1 MKSKTVI
8 LMVVAIGCGLAAS
21 YLTSRM
27 LAEREQTD
35 IEKVNV
41 LVARRNIS
49 MGTLIREPEKFF
61 EEKQFTKGEEPK
73 KAIRNLEELKDRR
86 LNKPLA
92 AEQFVTADDLWD
104 KDKDG
109 ISGQM
114 PKGMRAVGLSV
125 NAERMVGGFVL
136 PHSHVDIVSV
146 ITNQNGETNS
156 RIILQNILVLAVDQT
171 NVRDSDK
178 PAMVASTVTVQVTP
192 EQANRLA
199 LAQKLG
205 TISLI
210 LRPFGDDEKVVT
222 NAATSKGVLTS
233 NDAGP
238 DDLLVESESPRP
250 RAPSWAPRVADVP
263 APPPAAEPKPDEP
276 KPAEPKPAEPP
287 PPKVH
292 TLTIYNGQSVTKA
305 VFTLGDKEQDTSTRI
320 EKSQPEA
327 EAAPKARPQLTAPK
341 KP

>member
-1 MKSKTVI
+1 MKPKTVI

-21 YLTSRM
+21 YLTSRI
-27 LAEREQTD
+27 LAEREQPEV
-35 IEKVNV
+35 EKVSV
-41 LVARRNIS
+41 LVARRNIT
-49 MGTLIREPEKFF
+49 MGTLIREPEKVF

-114 PKGMRAVGLSV
+114 PPGMRAVGLSV

-146 ITNQNGETNS
+146 ITNEQSRETTS
-156 RIILQNILVLAVDQT
+156 KIILQNVLVLAVDQT

-178 PAMVASTVTVQVTP
+178 PAMVASTVTVQVTA
-192 EQANRLA
+192 EQAERLE
-199 LAQKLG
+199 LAKKLG

-210 LRPFGDDEKVVT
+210 LRPFGDDAKVVT
-222 NAATSKGVLTS
+222 SAVSSKKVLS
-233 NDAGP
+233 SDDRSDDALVDND
-238 DDLLVESESPRP
+238 SPPSRS
-250 RAPSWAPRVADVP
+250 PSWAPRVADVP
-263 APPPAAEPKPDEP
+263 AAPLPT
-276 KPAEPKPAEPP
+276 AEPKPAEAKPPEPP
-287 PPKVH
+287 PPKLFTM
-292 TLTIYNGQSVTKA
+292 TLYNGRTVTKA
-305 VFTLGDKEQDTSTRI
+305 VFNMDDKDQDTKI
-320 EKSQPEA
+320 EKSQPDA
-327 EAAPKARPQLTAPK
+327 EAAPKPAPK
-341 KP
+341 PAAPRKP